1 LRAVGRNRE
10 TEEGEMKRR
19 FLSWLVGI
27 GALALAAAGT
37 ADAAPPQTCSGTLD
51 APGVLAG
58 TYSSNV
64 FVSGGCSGGGPA
76 VIKHN
81 LILEPGS
88 VLVDFTGLTVNGN
101 VVVKRGATLFVGQEE
116 DAETAPAAPG
126 VFRFAGN
133 LTAAQPLGVVLH
145 GVSIDGN
152 VTESGGG
159 GGFTCDPSG
168 IFALFDTPVFSVLE
182 GSHVGGGVT
191 VSGLTSC
198 WLGITHSTIDG
209 GVRVLNN
216 QLADPDAIEILD
228 NRIGGNLVCHQN
240 SMTWD
245 SADIT
250 EELYPRQWEP
260 NTVGGMR
267 VGQCV
272 TAPPLTQGGTSPGPF

>member
-1 LRAVGRNRE
+1 
-10 TEEGEMKRR
+10 MKPR
-19 FLSWLVGI
+19 FLSLLVGI
-27 GALALAAAGT
+27 GALASIVLTGT
-37 ADAAPPQTCSGTLD
+37 ASAAPAQTCSGTPD
-51 APGVLAG
+51 SPGALAG

-64 FVSGGCSGGGPA
+64 FVSGDCSGGGPA
-76 VIKHN
+76 VVKGN

-88 VLVDFTGLTVNGN
+88 ALLDFTGLTVNGN
-101 VVVKRGATLFVGQEE
+101 VVVKRGATLFVGEE
-116 DAETAPAAPG
+116 QDEAAAPAGAPS
-126 VFRFAGN
+126 VFHFARN
-133 LTAAQPLGVVLH
+133 LTATQPLGIVLH

-159 GGFTCDPSG
+159 GGFTCEPSG
-168 IFALFDTPVFSVLE
+168 VFALFDTPVFSVLE

-228 NRIGGNLVCHQN
+228 NAIGRNLVCHQN

-260 NTVGGMR
+260 NTVRGTR